1 MYSSGLIKTSK
12 NLTGRQTHI
21 QCSLKDAHDQSM
33 VQLPNNSQKTGRQP
47 RGLFLQRQWYKKK
60 SCSGIL
66 FEHFEKL
73 KSPKKV
79 WTEQIFDTEAMGA
92 RYRPSFQTLL
102 STLRWGAQA
111 SPTAAGQRR
120 SKGPA
125 RRSGL
130 TVPQTWAHV
139 LRTQH
144 NCSAICRDFKRSPK
158 PAFFAKDPPAALYQ
172 DVGYEVGSAGRP
184 GLK

>member
-1 MYSSGLIKTSK
+1 MTKAWCNFPTTVRKQADSPEVCFY
-12 NLTGRQTHI
+12 
-21 QCSLKDAHDQSM
+21 
-33 VQLPNNSQKTGRQP
+33 
-47 RGLFLQRQWYKKK
+47 RGNGTKKK